1 MCSQV
6 LRSAVH
12 NYPSCTNMIWD
23 KIQDNVLD
31 LLQIENF
38 EDQKYDANIGPPG
51 PKEEPSIKTRC
62 LVAGIKV
69 MSYIN
74 IFYSCRM
81 KSDRIL
87 IFGSF
92 SFIAFLSSFSA
103 PFHFFDLAFYCLFSF
118 FDLVFYHPL
127 FSSFFFAFILSWFF
141 GSCGFISSLP

>member
-74 IFYSCRM
+74 IFYSCSM
-81 KSDRIL
+81 KNEL
-87 IFGSF
+87 
-92 SFIAFLSSFSA
+92 LYNNNNQ
-103 PFHFFDLAFYCLFSF
+103 AFYFQTSWGRLEMKPHESKKRQNKSEKEGGKQM
-118 FDLVFYHPL
+118 VIKTK
-127 FSSFFFAFILSWFF
+127 SKRRKGNKTLS
-141 GSCGFISSLP
+141 